1 MEGALRPLCPP
12 PPDLAITGPTSFSI
26 RGGPNPCPLH
36 QSVRPKHHQSDPRK
50 QTPGGR
56 HQIGI
61 PAGFKSESAA
71 DFRLECVAGF
81 VGIRKRREHRHGGG
95 VRGRDQRELRQRRD
109 HVRQVPCHQTRQ
121 RGGRSGASRGGEEQ
135 LSLRSIDTGL
145 SNGLLE
151 AINGN
156 VQAAKRKAKGYRTKR
171 NLKTIVYLIAGD
183 VLANPTL

>member
-81 VGIRKRREHRHGGG
+81 VGIRTLFRQGCLLYELIPNMPE
-95 VRGRDQRELRQRRD
+95 QR
-109 HVRQVPCHQTRQ
+109 
-121 RGGRSGASRGGEEQ
+121 
-135 LSLRSIDTGL
+135 LRSLIEGYKELFSQNSLFTQPVGL
-145 SNGLLE
+145 
-151 AINGN
+151 
-156 VQAAKRKAKGYRTKR
+156 V
-171 NLKTIVYLIAGD
+171 
-183 VLANPTL
+183 